1 MIRSGEPRGRL
12 SRADRW
18 EIGGDDC
25 PQRRAQDPVGS
36 RRPHPTTHFQH
47 EEDESMTSLLY
58 AAVTATLGSIEVAE
72 PPTLTE
78 RKV

>member
-1 MIRSGEPRGRL
+1 
-12 SRADRW
+12 
-18 EIGGDDC
+18 
-25 PQRRAQDPVGS
+25 
-36 RRPHPTTHFQH
+36 
-47 EEDESMTSLLY
+47 MTSLLY